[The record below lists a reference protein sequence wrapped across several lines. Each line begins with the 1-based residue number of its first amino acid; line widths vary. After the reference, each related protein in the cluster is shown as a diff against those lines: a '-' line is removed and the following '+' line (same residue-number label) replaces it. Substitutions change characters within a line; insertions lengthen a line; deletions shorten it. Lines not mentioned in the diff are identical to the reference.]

1 MFSSGVC
8 ERELGMAEGKL
19 GDVPF
24 RKASFST
31 YLVACV
37 EIGVRDGLIRV
48 RDSKERD
55 GGELT
60 FNADEWDA
68 FVRGVKAGEF
78 DF

>member
-1 MFSSGVC
+1 M
-8 ERELGMAEGKL
+8 REGTVMDDGKL
-19 GDVPF
+19 VDAPF
-24 RKASFST
+24 RKSSFST

-48 RDSKERD
+48 RDSKDRD

-68 FVRGVKAGEF
+68 FLRGVKAGEF
-78 DF
+78 DL

>member
-1 MFSSGVC
+1 MGD
-8 ERELGMAEGKL
+8 GKL
-19 GDVPF
+19 VDVPF
-24 RKASFST
+24 RKSSFSV
-31 YLVACV
+31 YLVTCV

-48 RDSKERD
+48 RDSKDPD

-60 FNADEWDA
+60 FDAGEWDA